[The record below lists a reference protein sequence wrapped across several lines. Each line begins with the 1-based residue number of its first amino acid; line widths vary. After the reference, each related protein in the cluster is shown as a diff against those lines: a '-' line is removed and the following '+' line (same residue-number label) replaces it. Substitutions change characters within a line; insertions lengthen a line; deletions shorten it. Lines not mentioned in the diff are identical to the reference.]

1 MAQDI
6 DWRPQ
11 TGEIPTG
18 PGVYRFL
25 DSNGRVL
32 YVGKA
37 KSLRARLS
45 NYFGPLDSLHERT
58 RRMVTTA
65 VDVKWVIVK
74 SEYEALQLEFMWIKQ
89 FDPPFNVVFKDDKSY
104 PYLAV
109 SLSDAFPRAFITRN
123 RELKGVKFF
132 GPYTNAWA
140 VRETLD
146 TLLKVYPVR
155 SCTQG
160 VFDRAK
166 RTGRACLLGDI
177 GKCAAP
183 CVGRVTSDEH
193 KQIARDFIDFMG
205 GGDTRIVADLK
216 KRMVS
221 ASEEQQYELAAQLRD
236 DYQALEKVLEKST
249 VVFTDQTDAD
259 LFGIEHDDL
268 AAAVSQFIVRG
279 GRIRGVR
286 GWVVDKELER
296 DLPELVEYVLQNV
309 YESPAGAEPI
319 EVPREVLVPE
329 LPEDAK
335 ELARWLGE
343 KRGSKVDLRVPQR
356 GDKAALAKTALT
368 NAKHALLLYKSRRT
382 TDFTARAE
390 ALTALQNALGLSDAP
405 LRIECFDISHLG
417 GTNVVASMVVFE
429 DGLPKKDQYRHFAI
443 EETTD
448 DTDSIYQVLMRRLK
462 YLREPEPEQPVTEF
476 GPDGEI
482 VETGKPRA
490 RFAYRPNLLIVDGGQ
505 PQVNAAAR
513 ALRDSGVTDLAV
525 VGIAKRLEE
534 LWLPE
539 EPFPVI
545 LPRGADELFLVQ
557 RLRDEAHRF
566 AISYQRKKR
575 SGSIASQLEQISG
588 LGEKRVKALLKHFG
602 SAKRLKQASADEI
615 SEVAG
620 IGPVL
625 AQQIVAEIGDPLA

>member
-1 MAQDI
+1 MAQEI

-11 TGEIPTG
+11 TGEIPVG

-25 DSNGRVL
+25 DAGGRVL

-109 SLSDAFPRAFITRN
+109 SLGEAFPRAFITRN
-123 RELKGVKFF
+123 RELKGVKYF
-132 GPYTNAWA
+132 GPYTQAWA

-160 VFDRAK
+160 IFDRAK
-166 RTGRACLLGDI
+166 RSGRPCLLGDI

-183 CVGRVTSDEH
+183 CVGRVTSDQH
-193 KQIARDFIDFMG
+193 KQIARDFIEFMG
-205 GGDTRIVADLK
+205 GGDTKIVAELK
-216 KRMVS
+216 TRMLA
-221 ASEEQQYELAAQLRD
+221 ASETQQYELAAQLRD
-236 DYQALEKVLEKST
+236 DVTALEKVLEKST
-249 VVFTDQTDAD
+249 IVFTDQTDAD
-259 LFGIEHDDL
+259 LFGIAHDDL
-268 AAAVSQFIVRG
+268 AAAVFQFIVRG
-279 GRIRGVR
+279 GRIRGVH

-309 YESPAGAEPI
+309 YDSPEGAEPI

-329 LPEDAK
+329 LPEDAAH
-335 ELARWLGE
+335 LAKWLSAQ
-343 KRGSKVDLRVPQR
+343 RGSKVDLRVPQR

-368 NAKHALLLYKSRRT
+368 NAKHSLLLYKSRRT
-382 TDFTARAE
+382 ADFTARAD
-390 ALTALQNALGLSDAP
+390 ALAALQRALGLADAP

-462 YLREPEPEQPVTEF
+462 YLKEPEPAPIAATDAEGNVVTSA
-476 GPDGEI
+476 P
-482 VETGKPRA
+482 A

-539 EPFPVI
+539 DPFPVI

-566 AISYQRKKR
+566 AITYQRKKR
-575 SGSIASQLEQISG
+575 SGSIASQLESIAG
-588 LGEKRVKALLKHFG
+588 LGEKRVTALLKRFG
-602 SAKRLKQASADEI
+602 SAKRLKQATVEEI

-620 IGPVL
+620 IGPIL
-625 AQQIVAEIGDPLA
+625 AQQIVEAIGEI

>member
-25 DSNGRVL
+25 DAGGRVL

-45 NYFGPLDSLHERT
+45 NYFGPLESLHERT

-65 VDVKWVIVK
+65 TDVKWVIVK
-74 SEYEALQLEFMWIKQ
+74 TEYEALQLEFMWIKQ
-89 FDPPFNVVFKDDKSY
+89 FDPPFNVMFKDDKSY

-109 SLSDAFPRAFITRN
+109 SLSDPIPRAFITRN
-123 RELKGVKFF
+123 RQLKGVKYF
-132 GPYTNAWA
+132 GPYTQAWA

-155 SCTQG
+155 SCTKG
-160 VFDRAK
+160 IYDRAQ

-183 CVGRVTSDEH
+183 CVSRVSPEDH
-193 KQIARDFIDFMG
+193 KRIARDFIDFMG
-205 GGDTRIVADLK
+205 GGDTRMVASLK
-216 KRMVS
+216 ERMLA
-221 ASEEQQYELAAQLRD
+221 ASENLQFELAAQLRD
-236 DYQALEKVLEKST
+236 DVNALERVLEKST
-249 VVFTDQTDAD
+249 IVFTDQTDAD
-259 LFGIEHDDL
+259 LFGIAHDDL

-296 DLPELVEYVLQNV
+296 ELPELVEYVLQNV
-309 YESPAGAEPI
+309 YDSPEGAEPI

-329 LPEDAK
+329 LPEDATQ
-335 ELARWLGE
+335 LARWLGE

-368 NAKHALLLYKSRRT
+368 NAKHALMLYKNRRT
-382 TDFTARAE
+382 SDFTARAD
-390 ALTALQNALGLSDAP
+390 ALAALQRALGLADAP
-405 LRIECFDISHLG
+405 LRIECFDISHLS

-462 YLREPEPEQPVTEF
+462 YLREPEVLEPGSAP
-476 GPDGEI
+476 G
-482 VETGKPRA
+482 

-539 EPFPVI
+539 ESFPVI

-588 LGEKRVKALLKHFG
+588 LGEKRVAALLKRFG
-602 SAKRLKQASADEI
+602 SAKRLKQATVEEI

-620 IGPVL
+620 IGPIL
-625 AQQIVAEIGDPLA
+625 AQQIVDTIGEI